1 MTGHFGFKALPEI
14 FGSDK
19 FWVGKV
25 RSIMKSNINTTVK
38 KLVPHYLASIEATT
52 FPLFLKKMVGHSN
65 FCMN

>member
-14 FGSDK
+14 FVSGK

-52 FPLFLKKMVGHSN
+52 FLLF
-65 FCMN
+65 